1 MLDTWNLNME
11 RALPD
16 ILRDE
21 RSLGHNADG
30 GGDNC
35 IQYNISY
42 KLSSQFHIDV
52 DNVQN

>member
-21 RSLGHNADG
+21 GNLSHNADG
-30 GGDNC
+30 GGRQLHT
-35 IQYNISY
+35 I
-42 KLSSQFHIDV
+42 
-52 DNVQN
+52 